1 MLIDCD
7 TCTARPAACGDCVV
21 THLLS
26 ARPVGAAPP
35 RPSTTELTAGEVAAV
50 AVLSAQGLVPPL
62 RLVTGDAPAVT
73 AHRPDGGVPAER
85 SGGAAASG

>member
-7 TCTARPAACGDCVV
+7 TCTARPLACGDCVV

-26 ARPVGAAPP
+26 TRPARPSGE
-35 RPSTTELTAGEVAAV
+35 RPSATELTAPEVAAV

-62 RLVTGDAPAVT
+62 RLVTATPRAAPRD
-73 AHRPDGGVPAER
+73 HDDR
-85 SGGAAASG
+85 AAASGQ